1 MAVRYDF
8 TEGSIIRKML
18 LFSGP
23 IFLANLLQVSYQF
36 IDSLWVGNLL
46 GAEALAAVALSTT
59 LTFTVL
65 SFIIGINRASL
76 TILSQQK
83 GSDDPEG
90 LKESLNAFV
99 VVLGGLSIIL
109 GVVGYFAVDGL
120 LWLLGTPE
128 DVVPLA
134 RIYLQVN
141 FLGIPFLF
149 GYNFISTVLRA
160 LGDSKTPVRFVV
172 LAVIL
177 NAVLDPLFISWF
189 GLGIAGAALATV
201 IAQGAAFLYGMYVS
215 LSGRRVPF
223 TTTHLPGK
231 RYLKAIFKLGI
242 PGGLQTMSI
251 SAGSAAIIGVVAMYG
266 DTVLAGFGISQRIGR
281 LIMVALMS
289 LGTAVTSMA
298 GQNIGA
304 GRWDRVSM
312 IAKNG
317 LAVILAASF
326 LLSAFV
332 FFSAD
337 FLVRLFIDDPETISF
352 GASYLRAVVFFYP
365 FLAVNFVLNGIV
377 RGAGAMFSVLVLN
390 LISFWVLRFPLS
402 YVFSKWFGEIG
413 IAYGIGVSFI
423 ISSAVAVLYYG
434 FGRWRE
440 TRIFDEES
448 DRT

>member
-1 MAVRYDF
+1 MAERYDF
-8 TEGSIIRKML
+8 REGSIIRKML

-46 GAEALAAVALSTT
+46 GAQALAAVALSTT

-83 GSDDPEG
+83 GSDDRDG

-109 GVVGYFAVDGL
+109 GIVGYLAVDGL

-134 RIYLQVN
+134 RTYLQVN
-141 FLGIPFLF
+141 FLGIPLLF

-177 NAVLDPLFISWF
+177 NAVLDPLFISVF

-201 IAQGAAFLYGMYVS
+201 IAQGAAFLYGLFVS

-223 TTTHLPGK
+223 ETPHLPGK

-251 SAGSAAIIGVVAMYG
+251 SAGSAAIIGVVAMFG
-266 DTVLAGFGISQRIGR
+266 DTVLAGFGVSQRIGR

-304 GRWDRVSM
+304 GRWDRVAV

-317 LAVILAASF
+317 LGVILTASF
-326 LLSAFV
+326 ALSAFV
-332 FFSAD
+332 FFTAD
-337 FLVRLFIDDPETISF
+337 FLVRLFINDPGTISF
-352 GASYLRAVVFFYP
+352 GAKYLRAVVFFYP

-402 YVFSKWFGEIG
+402 YAFSQWFGEIG

-423 ISSAVAVLYYG
+423 ISSAVAVAYYL
-434 FGRWRE
+434 FGRWRK
-440 TRIFDEES
+440 TRIFGEES
-448 DRT
+448 SRA